1 MSLVAF
7 FEIFISSIEIFFT
20 YFSIKFYNLHLKWN
34 ILRISLW
41 KWKKWILFYE
51 RSSSN
56 IILIKN
62 TKLFFL
68 LGVCIYITYQIKKC
82 VYICMC
88 VCVCVCVEVVL
99 INILVP
105 QLGPPKQKFLAP
117 PLEWRHP
124 SIIYK
129 K

>member
-7 FEIFISSIEIFFT
+7 FEIFISSIERFFT
-20 YFSIKFYNLHLKWN
+20 YFSIKFYNLYLKWN

-82 VYICMC
+82 VYVC
-88 VCVCVCVEVVL
+88 VCVCVCVCGSC
-99 INILVP
+99 IDKYISAATWPSQTKIPSSTPGMKTPKHNI
-105 QLGPPKQKFLAP
+105 
-117 PLEWRHP
+117 
-124 SIIYK
+124 
-129 K
+129 

>member
-7 FEIFISSIEIFFT
+7 FEIFISLIEIFFT

-88 VCVCVCVEVVL
+88 VCVCVCGSCL
-99 INILVP
+99 NKYISAATWPSQTKILGSTPGMKTPKHNI
-105 QLGPPKQKFLAP
+105 
-117 PLEWRHP
+117 
-124 SIIYK
+124 
-129 K
+129 